1 MTPTLDD
8 ARATLRRHF
17 GYPDFRGGQAEAI
30 AAVLAGRD
38 TLVLMPTGGGKSLCY
53 QIPSQLLPGITLV
66 VSPLI
71 SLMKDQV
78 DNAGARGLPAT
89 FINSTISSEE
99 AARRLEQVARGDIKL
114 LYVAPERFES
124 PRFQEAL
131 SRLRVSLLAV
141 DEAHCLSQWGHD
153 FRPSYLRLGAVRDR
167 LGCPTIALTATA
179 TPEVRRDILRHL
191 RLRNPLVVV
200 RGFDRRNL
208 TWHVLAARNDAEK
221 DQILLALLRKRFH
234 EGVAIVYASTRKTV
248 DALADLLNR
257 AGLPA
262 AGYHAGVPDHERRR
276 LQEAFMAEEVRIVVA
291 TNAFGMGI
299 DKPNVRLVVHHD
311 MPGSLEAYYQEGGR
325 AGRDGGPATC
335 VLIHSYSDRFTHE
348 FLIDQ
353 GYPERPVVEDV
364 YRALY
369 DRANHEG
376 VVRLSSADL
385 ARLSARAKGERQVH
399 SALRILEEAGVL
411 LRTGGPG
418 GSPWIRLIATP
429 RRIRQE
435 LDERSR
441 GAESRLL
448 RALWRQAGA
457 ALYRGREIPW
467 RDLARI
473 AGSPD
478 AAASLLDALQAEGFV
493 DWKPWPGREG
503 VQLLVDAPP
512 RRLPVDWAALRARRE
527 NEQRKLERMQGYAYH
542 GGCRRGYMLRYFGDP
557 DAMARC
563 DGCDHCL
570 GEEERILPGY
580 GPPRPSARPR
590 RTSRAP

>member
-1 MTPTLDD
+1 
-8 ARATLRRHF
+8 
-17 GYPDFRGGQAEAI
+17 
-30 AAVLAGRD
+30 
-38 TLVLMPTGGGKSLCY
+38 
-53 QIPSQLLPGITLV
+53 
-66 VSPLI
+66 
-71 SLMKDQV
+71 
-78 DNAGARGLPAT
+78 
-89 FINSTISSEE
+89 
-99 AARRLEQVARGDIKL
+99 
-114 LYVAPERFES
+114 
-124 PRFQEAL
+124 
-131 SRLRVSLLAV
+131 
-141 DEAHCLSQWGHD
+141 
-153 FRPSYLRLGAVRDR
+153 
-167 LGCPTIALTATA
+167 
-179 TPEVRRDILRHL
+179 
-191 RLRNPLVVV
+191 
-200 RGFDRRNL
+200 
-208 TWHVLAARNDAEK
+208 
-221 DQILLALLRKRFH
+221 
-234 EGVAIVYASTRKTV
+234 
-248 DALADLLNR
+248 
-257 AGLPA
+257 
-262 AGYHAGVPDHERRR
+262 
-276 LQEAFMAEEVRIVVA
+276 MAEEVRIVVA

-411 LRTGGPG
+411 RRTGGPG

-503 VQLLVDAPP
+503 VQLLIDAPP
-512 RRLPVDWAALRARRE
+512 RRLPGAGPPSAPGARTSGGNRTHAGVRLPRGLPPRLHAPLLRRPRRHGALRR
-527 NEQRKLERMQGYAYH
+527 
-542 GGCRRGYMLRYFGDP
+542 LRP
-557 DAMARC
+557 
-563 DGCDHCL
+563 L
-570 GEEERILPGY
+570 PGEEERILPGY